1 MNDLPGNDTPEV
13 TPDVDKAYT
22 KLDTSDRVLH
32 KELKE
37 KNK

>member
-1 MNDLPGNDTPEV
+1 MNDLRGNDTPEV
-13 TPDVDKAYT
+13 TPDVDNAYT
-22 KLDTSDRVLH
+22 KNDTKAGVLH